1 MKNMNEEATS
11 ILRRANAR
19 GVSISDLCREVGVS
33 RTWFEHFKQRVPKS
47 VETYL
52 RIDRALSGEG

>member
-1 MKNMNEEATS
+1 MNEEATS

-33 RTWFEHFKQRVPKS
+33 RGWFENFKHRVPKS
-47 VETYL
+47 VEAYL
-52 RIDRALSGEG
+52 KIDRALSGEGK